1 MRQNMQKH
9 LSQTSFSLPPSSS
22 PVPFSFHLFG
32 NSSYD
37 VFFLFNILVVSSD
50 VLNIYLFEVLG
61 GASLSTLRFRG
72 LWKILFFNIL

>member
-9 LSQTSFSLPPSSS
+9 LSQTSFSLPPSSF

-32 NSSYD
+32 NSYD
-37 VFFLFNILVVSSD
+37 VFFLFNILVVSSE

-61 GASLSTLRFRG
+61 DMTMYS
-72 LWKILFFNIL
+72 